1 MLEAFILHI
10 DKFIAISL
18 SFMVLAGLIYFIEQE
33 VSDESLEASGPEF
46 PPFNKS

>member
-1 MLEAFILHI
+1 MLEVFILHI
-10 DKFIAISL
+10 DKFLAISL

-33 VSDESLEASGPEF
+33 ASDESLESAGPDF